1 MKSIVAN
8 KGVFNED
15 HFRDEYI
22 KFMTTPGS
30 HNDTY
35 ASSCHRIFFAN
46 LVHGKKS
53 PKDCPEDDGHNIAG
67 IDGLVL
73 PTIVALAVGA
83 RSDSTPEV
91 ASQMAANCA
100 DVTRRS
106 DVLHKAA
113 GVWGTLVY
121 QSVKPE
127 AVDMQT
133 ALEEAA
139 KKLGFRKPNGNGLD
153 EMTPCYLDQ
162 SMPALLDSIARYN
175 PKR

>member
-8 KGVFNED
+8 EGVFNED

-22 KFMTTPGS
+22 KFMTTPDS

-35 ASSCHRIFFAN
+35 ASTCHRMFFAN

-53 PKDCPEDDGHNIAG
+53 PRDCPDDDGHNVEA

-83 RSDSTPEV
+83 HSNGTPEL
-91 ASQMAANCA
+91 AAEMAASCA
-100 DVTRRS
+100 EVTRRS
-106 DVLHKAA
+106 DVLKKAA
-113 GVWGTLVY
+113 GVWGNLVY

-133 ALEEAA
+133 AL
-139 KKLGFRKPNGNGLD
+139 
-153 EMTPCYLDQ
+153 
-162 SMPALLDSIARYN
+162 
-175 PKR
+175 